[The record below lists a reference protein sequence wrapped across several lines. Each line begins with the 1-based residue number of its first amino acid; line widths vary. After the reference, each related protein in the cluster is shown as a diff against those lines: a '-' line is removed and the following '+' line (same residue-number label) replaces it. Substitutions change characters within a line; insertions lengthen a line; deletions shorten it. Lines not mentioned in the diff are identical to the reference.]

1 MFDVS
6 FQRRC
11 KKDFMKALEKLAV
24 LFHEMYFDGK
34 LLTLIGKFL
43 KCFCEIS

>member
-1 MFDVS
+1 MLHVS

-24 LFHEMYFDGK
+24 LFHEMFFDGQ
-34 LLTLIGKFL
+34 LLTLIEKFL
-43 KCFCEIS
+43 KCFCQVS

>member
-1 MFDVS
+1 MLHVS

-24 LFHEMYFDGK
+24 LLHDMFFDGQP
-34 LLTLIGKFL
+34 LTLIEKFL
-43 KCFCEIS
+43 K

>member
-1 MFDVS
+1 MLHVS

-11 KKDFMKALEKLAV
+11 KKDFMKALEKLVV
-24 LFHEMYFDGK
+24 LFHAMYFEIQ

-43 KCFCEIS
+43 KCFCQVS